1 MVYPVV
7 VYGHP
12 VLRKVSREIPEGQ
25 TGLGDFVRNMF
36 ETMYDSEGVGL
47 AAPQV
52 GQAVR
57 LFVVDASP
65 FAEDEPGLEDFK
77 KVFIN
82 PQIMERSGE
91 RVPFNEGC
99 LSIPNI
105 REDVVREERVR
116 IRYQDPEWRWHEEE
130 YDGIAARVIQ
140 HEYDHLEGILFTDLL
155 PPLRKKLLASKLRA
169 ISKGRFK
176 ASYRTVL
183 PGQRVPE
190 ILGV

>member
-1 MVYPVV
+1 
-7 VYGHP
+7 
-12 VLRKVSREIPEGQ
+12 VSREIPEGQ

-116 IRYQDPEWRWHEEE
+116 IRYQDPEWQWHEEE